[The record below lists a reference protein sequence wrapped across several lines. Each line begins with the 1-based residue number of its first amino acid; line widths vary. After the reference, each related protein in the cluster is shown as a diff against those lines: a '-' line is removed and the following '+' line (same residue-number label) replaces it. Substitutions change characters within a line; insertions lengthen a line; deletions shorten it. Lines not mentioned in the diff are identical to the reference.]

1 MKSETNKIKEN
12 AQRMIWHIKSQIP
25 ADFKPF
31 EGIVQIRILFAF
43 PPIKSLPKNIIDKII
58 EKYLHN
64 WTLDRMALVDKNI
77 LRLATFELLVF
88 LETPVNVII
97 NEAIEI
103 AKEYSTKDSGRFV
116 NGLLDQIKN
125 VRTDTELLKRLKNTQ
140 IISNYDNLQNKF

>member
-1 MKSETNKIKEN
+1 MEEKGFKKVGLRRKSRIVTLNVLYLIDNCVLTVDNCINTVFCQYEN
-12 AQRMIWHIKSQIP
+12 YPDS
-25 ADFKPF
+25 FKTF
-31 EGIVQIRILFAF
+31 SAMLITGTIQN
-43 PPIKSLPKNIIDKII
+43 KNIIDKII

-103 AKEYSTKDSGRFV
+103 AKEYSKPLAICDKVKG
-116 NGLLDQIKN
+116 G
-125 VRTDTELLKRLKNTQ
+125 E
-140 IISNYDNLQNKF
+140 